1 MTILPITHMTLYKHG
16 VGFFERR
23 TRLSGE
29 EVQLAFRVEEM
40 NDILKSLTALDL
52 GGGQVLGIDYATP
65 QSREERLAGCTIR
78 LGDTRSWRDLLASL
92 RGRRVT
98 LHLDQEEQATGQ
110 LLGLDE
116 LPDRQPLATALVSLL
131 LDKTAHVQAVPLGR
145 VLGVEILDEQGA
157 ADLRFFLET
166 ALGQETYRQVTI
178 RLTPGEHDL
187 LVSYIAPAPTW
198 RVSYR
203 LVLDAQA
210 QGGPRALLLGWG
222 IFDNRLEED
231 LQGIALSLVAG
242 MPISFIYDLYTPF
255 TPERPEVKEEQR
267 VAAGPVEFAEAAPQ
281 APPGLG
287 AGLGMGMMDTMRS
300 MAAMAPPPAP
310 AAFSLQEMAAATPV
324 TTKGEA
330 LGELFQY
337 VIGTPVTVG
346 RGQSAMVPIV
356 SAGLKYRKDLLYN
369 GSKLAT
375 HPVATLRLKNETG
388 LTLER
393 GPVTVLD
400 GGEYV
405 GEAILPFTVVGG
417 EIVVPYAVELGLKVS
432 EESGSSREIRRLQF
446 KGAYLHFEEWDMR
459 WREYRLT
466 NRTGEVVKVLIEHPR
481 QANYDL
487 FETPAPAERTDE
499 HLRFEVAVPA
509 RSEATLRVQERRL
522 VTRRDQLQRQSYT
535 NLMQYLNQGLLNQTV
550 YDQVTAILKLWEK
563 IAENERTLAG
573 LDQEREKIY
582 KAQQQ
587 IQGNMGALGQTGK
600 EGAMRVRYVEQLEAT
615 EEQLKALAAREIAL
629 KAENEQLQHEVEA
642 RLKAL

>member
-1 MTILPITHMTLYKHG
+1 VTILPITHMTLYKHG

-78 LGDTRSWRDLLASL
+78 LDDTRSWRDLLANL

-255 TPERPEVKEEQR
+255 TPKRPEVKEEQR
-267 VAAGPVEFAEAAPQ
+267 VAAGPVEFAEVMPQYLSAPT
-281 APPGLG
+281 
-287 AGLGMGMMDTMRS
+287 MDMMDTMRS
-300 MAAMAPPPAP
+300 MAAPPEAD
-310 AAFSLQEMAAATPV
+310 FYLEEMAEATQV
-324 TTKGEA
+324 TAKGEA

-369 GSKLAT
+369 GSKLAA

-405 GEAILPFTVVGG
+405 GEAILPFTVIGG

-509 RSEATLRVQERRL
+509 RGETTLRVQERRL

-629 KAENEQLQHEVEA
+629 KAENEQLQREVET

>member
-78 LGDTRSWRDLLASL
+78 LDDTRSWRDLLANL

-255 TPERPEVKEEQR
+255 TPKRPEVKEEQR
-267 VAAGPVEFAEAAPQ
+267 VAAGPVEFAEVMPQYLSAPT
-281 APPGLG
+281 
-287 AGLGMGMMDTMRS
+287 MDMMDTMRS
-300 MAAMAPPPAP
+300 MAAPPEAD
-310 AAFSLQEMAAATPV
+310 FYLEEMAEATQV
-324 TTKGEA
+324 TAKGEA

-369 GSKLAT
+369 GSKLAA

-405 GEAILPFTVVGG
+405 GEAILPFTVIGG

-509 RSEATLRVQERRL
+509 RGETTLRVQERRL

-629 KAENEQLQHEVEA
+629 KAENEQLQREVET

>member
-78 LGDTRSWRDLLASL
+78 LDDTRSWRDLLANL

-210 QGGPRALLLGWG
+210 KGGPRALLLGWG

-255 TPERPEVKEEQR
+255 TPKRPEVKEEQR
-267 VAAGPVEFAEAAPQ
+267 VAAGPVEFAEVMPQYLPAPT
-281 APPGLG
+281 
-287 AGLGMGMMDTMRS
+287 MDMMDTMRS
-300 MAAMAPPPAP
+300 MAAPPEAD
-310 AAFSLQEMAAATPV
+310 FYLEEMAEATQV
-324 TTKGEA
+324 TAKGEA

-369 GSKLAT
+369 GSKLAA

-481 QANYDL
+481 QAHYDL

-499 HLRFEVAVPA
+499 HLRFEVTVPA
-509 RSEATLRVQERRL
+509 RGEATLRVQERRL
-522 VTRRDQLQRQSYT
+522 VTRQDQLQRQSYT
-535 NLMQYLNQGLLNQTV
+535 SLMQYLKQGLLNQTV
-550 YDQVTAILKLWEK
+550 YNRVTAILKLWEK

-573 LDQEREKIY
+573 LDQERGKIY

-615 EEQLKALAAREIAL
+615 EEQLKALAAQEIAL
-629 KAENEQLQHEVEA
+629 KAENEQLQREVET